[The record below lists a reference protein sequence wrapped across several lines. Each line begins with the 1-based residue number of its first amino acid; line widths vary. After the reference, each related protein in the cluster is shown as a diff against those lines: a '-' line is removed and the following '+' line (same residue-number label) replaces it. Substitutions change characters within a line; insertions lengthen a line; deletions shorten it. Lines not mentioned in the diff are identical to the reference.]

1 LPGDAPELVDTVVA
15 ETFLLQVREKSDAAG
30 GDTVRC
36 IVCTDNKRGVDMARK
51 LSTTVATGLS
61 AVLLASCAGTQL
73 EDTRN
78 LDPQG
83 SAFNAALYNGYVERS
98 QHEYD
103 YGDYETSDQFARR
116 AQQAAAGQTVQPLPV
131 DGGELTVDEPSMQ
144 DSKLPALREA
154 RNDLTAVLR
163 QSARSKAPEAAA
175 EAQVAYDCWVEE
187 SQPDHIQAC
196 RTRFNSA
203 LQTAQDAVGP
213 EQAESASQTAPAAP
227 DQQEAPEPES
237 FTVYFGFDSA
247 QLSAEARDV
256 LSQVANAA
264 DDRPDAEISATGF
277 TDTVGPEDYNQDL
290 SFRRAQAV
298 KQALSGRGID
308 ADRIGTAARGEN
320 QLAVDTADGVREPR
334 NRRVEI
340 SLF

>member
-1 LPGDAPELVDTVVA
+1 MT
-15 ETFLLQVREKSDAAG
+15 
-30 GDTVRC
+30 
-36 IVCTDNKRGVDMARK
+36 RK
-51 LSTTVATGLS
+51 FSTTVATGLS

-73 EDTRN
+73 EDTQN

-83 SAFNAALYNGYVERS
+83 GAFNAGLYEGYVERS

-103 YGDYETSDQFARR
+103 YGDYETSDMYAMR
-116 AQQAAAGQTVQPLPV
+116 AQQAAAGNTVQPLPV
-131 DGGELTVDEPSMQ
+131 DGGDFRVDDPGTQ
-144 DSKLPALREA
+144 DGKLPAIRQA
-154 RNDLTAVLR
+154 RNNLTQVLR
-163 QSARSKAPEAAA
+163 QSARTKAPQAAA

-187 SQPDHIQAC
+187 SQADHIQEC
-196 RTRFNSA
+196 RTRFNQA
-203 LQTAQDAVGP
+203 LQTAQNAVQP
-213 EQAESASQTAPAAP
+213 AQTSEPAPDAP

-247 QLSAEARDV
+247 QLSAEAREV
-256 LSQVANAA
+256 LSRVADAA
-264 DDRPDAEISATGF
+264 EDRSDAEISATGF
-277 TDTVGPEDYNQDL
+277 TDTVGPDDYNQDL

-298 KQALSGRGID
+298 KEALSSRGVD

-320 QLAVDTADGVREPR
+320 QLAVDTGDGVREPR

>member
-1 LPGDAPELVDTVVA
+1 
-15 ETFLLQVREKSDAAG
+15 
-30 GDTVRC
+30 
-36 IVCTDNKRGVDMARK
+36 MAHK

-78 LDPQG
+78 LNPQG
-83 SAFNAALYNGYVERS
+83 GAFNAALYEGYVERS

-103 YGDYETSDQFARR
+103 YGDYETSDAFARR

-131 DGGELTVDEPSMQ
+131 DGGEFVVDDPSMQ
-144 DSKLPALREA
+144 ESKLPAIREA
-154 RNDLTAVLR
+154 RKNLTAVLR
-163 QSARSKAPEAAA
+163 QTARTKAPQAAA

-187 SQPDHIQAC
+187 SQADHIQEC
-196 RTRFNSA
+196 RTRFDEA
-203 LQTAQDAVGP
+203 LRTAQNAVEPQTASQSAPEAP
-213 EQAESASQTAPAAP
+213 EQES
-227 DQQEAPEPES
+227 PEPES

-247 QLSAEARDV
+247 QLSSEARNT
-256 LSQVANAA
+256 LGQVANAA
-264 DDRPDAEISATGF
+264 RDNSDAEISATGF

-298 KQALSGRGID
+298 KEALSGRGID
-308 ADRIGTAARGEN
+308 ADRIGTAARGES
-320 QLAVDTADGVREPR
+320 QLAVETADGVREPR

-340 SLF
+340 QLFQ

>member
-1 LPGDAPELVDTVVA
+1 
-15 ETFLLQVREKSDAAG
+15 
-30 GDTVRC
+30 
-36 IVCTDNKRGVDMARK
+36 MAHK

-78 LDPQG
+78 LNPQG
-83 SAFNAALYNGYVERS
+83 GAFNAALYEGYVERS

-103 YGDYETSDQFARR
+103 YGDYETSDAFARR

-131 DGGELTVDEPSMQ
+131 DGGEFVVDEPSMQ
-144 DSKLPALREA
+144 DGKLPAIREA

-163 QSARSKAPEAAA
+163 QTARTKAPQAAA
-175 EAQVAYDCWVEE
+175 EAQVMYDCWVEE
-187 SQPDHIQAC
+187 SQPDHIKEC
-196 RTRFNSA
+196 RGRFNEA
-203 LQTAQDAVGP
+203 LRTAQNAVEPQTASETAPEAP
-213 EQAESASQTAPAAP
+213 EQESM
-227 DQQEAPEPES
+227 EPES

-247 QLSAEARDV
+247 QLTSEARNTLGQVADAAEA
-256 LSQVANAA
+256 N
-264 DDRPDAEISATGF
+264 PEAEISATGF

-298 KQALSGRGID
+298 KDALSGRGID
-308 ADRIGTAARGEN
+308 ADRIGTAARGES
-320 QLAVDTADGVREPR
+320 QLAVETADGVREPR

-340 SLF
+340 QLFQ

>member
-1 LPGDAPELVDTVVA
+1 
-15 ETFLLQVREKSDAAG
+15 
-30 GDTVRC
+30 
-36 IVCTDNKRGVDMARK
+36 MAHK

-78 LDPQG
+78 LNPQG
-83 SAFNAALYNGYVERS
+83 GAFNAALYEGYVERS

-103 YGDYETSDQFARR
+103 YGDYETSDAFARR

-131 DGGELTVDEPSMQ
+131 DGGEFVVDEPSMQ
-144 DSKLPALREA
+144 DGKLPAIREA

-163 QSARSKAPEAAA
+163 QNARTKAPQAAA

-187 SQPDHIQAC
+187 SQADHIQEC
-196 RTRFNSA
+196 RGRFDEA
-203 LQTAQDAVGP
+203 LRTAQNAVEPQTASETAPEAP
-213 EQAESASQTAPAAP
+213 EQESM
-227 DQQEAPEPES
+227 EPES

-247 QLSAEARDV
+247 QLSAEAREV
-256 LSQVANAA
+256 LGRVANAA
-264 DDRPDAEISATGF
+264 EENPDADVSATGF

-298 KQALSGRGID
+298 KEALSGRGIE
-308 ADRIGTAARGEN
+308 ADRIGTAARGES
-320 QLAVDTADGVREPR
+320 QLAVETADGVREPR

-340 SLF
+340 SLFQ

>member
-1 LPGDAPELVDTVVA
+1 
-15 ETFLLQVREKSDAAG
+15 
-30 GDTVRC
+30 
-36 IVCTDNKRGVDMARK
+36 MAHK

-78 LDPQG
+78 LNPQG
-83 SAFNAALYNGYVERS
+83 GAFNAALYEGYVERS

-103 YGDYETSDQFARR
+103 YGDYETSDAFARR

-131 DGGELTVDEPSMQ
+131 DGGEFVVDDPSMQ
-144 DSKLPALREA
+144 ESKLPAIREA
-154 RNDLTAVLR
+154 RKNLTAVLR
-163 QSARSKAPEAAA
+163 QTARTKAPQAAA

-187 SQPDHIQAC
+187 SQADHIQEC
-196 RTRFNSA
+196 RTRFDEA
-203 LQTAQDAVGP
+203 LRTAQNAVEPQKTSQSAPEAP
-213 EQAESASQTAPAAP
+213 EQQES
-227 DQQEAPEPES
+227 PEPES

-247 QLSAEARDV
+247 QLSSEAREVLSRVAEA
-256 LSQVANAA
+256 AE
-264 DDRPDAEISATGF
+264 DRSDAEISATGF

-298 KQALSGRGID
+298 KEALSGRGID

-320 QLAVDTADGVREPR
+320 QLAVDTGDGVREPR

>member
-1 LPGDAPELVDTVVA
+1 
-15 ETFLLQVREKSDAAG
+15 
-30 GDTVRC
+30 
-36 IVCTDNKRGVDMARK
+36 MAHK

-78 LDPQG
+78 LNPQG
-83 SAFNAALYNGYVERS
+83 GAFNTALYEGYVDRS

-103 YGDYETSDQFARR
+103 YGDYETSDAFARR

-131 DGGELTVDEPSMQ
+131 DGGEFVVDDPSMQ
-144 DSKLPALREA
+144 DSKLPAIREA

-163 QSARSKAPEAAA
+163 QTARTKAPQAAA

-187 SQPDHIQAC
+187 SQADHIQEC
-196 RTRFNSA
+196 RTRFDEA
-203 LQTAQDAVGP
+203 LRTAQNAVEPQMTESAPEAP
-213 EQAESASQTAPAAP
+213 EQESM
-227 DQQEAPEPES
+227 EPES

-247 QLSAEARDV
+247 QLSAEAREV
-256 LSQVANAA
+256 LGRVASAA
-264 DDRPDAEISATGF
+264 EENPDAEVSATGF

-298 KQALSGRGID
+298 KEALSGRGIE
-308 ADRIGTAARGEN
+308 ADRIGTAARGES
-320 QLAVDTADGVREPR
+320 QLAVQTADGVREPR

-340 SLF
+340 SLFQ